1 MVPADPAIIMRGRN
15 KTMRLILMFVIAF
28 GLTGCQTAYY
38 GAMEKVGIHKR
49 EILVDRIEETQE
61 SQEEAKEQFSS
72 ALEQFASVVHF
83 DGGDLEEIYNRLNDE
98 FEDSEAR
105 AQEVRDRIDAVE
117 SVADALFSEWED
129 ELEQYS
135 NPDLKRS
142 SKRQLNETQRSYS
155 KLLAAMQR
163 ASRRMDPVLTT
174 FGDQVLFLKHNL
186 NARAISSI
194 ENELGKIEADV
205 EVLIREMNRAIE
217 EAGAFV
223 ATLRS

>member
-1 MVPADPAIIMRGRN
+1 M
-15 KTMRLILMFVIAF
+15 KLILILAISC
-28 GLTGCQTAYY
+28 GLAGCQTAYF

-72 ALEQFASVVHF
+72 ALEQFGSVVHF

-98 FEDSEAR
+98 FEDSEER
-105 AQEVRDRIDAVE
+105 AEEVRERIDAVE
-117 SVADALFSEWED
+117 SVADALFSEWEE
-129 ELEQYS
+129 ELEQFS

-142 SKRQLNETQRSYS
+142 SKRQLTDTRRQYS

-163 ASRRMDPVLTT
+163 ASNRMDPVLNT
-174 FGDQVLFLKHNL
+174 FRDQVLFLKHNL

-194 ENELGKIEADV
+194 KSELGKIEADV
-205 EVLIREMNRAIE
+205 ELLVREMNRAIE